1 MTHKELNVFF
11 EDQFNEHLQVA
22 LKTKNE
28 IFKSF
33 ENSVNMCVKAIKNK
47 KKSSFLVMEAVP
59 LMLNI
64 LQLSSLLDFQ
74 KIEQHFLQLRLQQT
88 HLP

>member
-47 KKSSFLVMEAVP
+47 KK
-59 LMLNI
+59 N
-64 LQLSSLLDFQ
+64 LLFW
-74 KIEQHFLQLRLQQT
+74 
-88 HLP
+88 